1 MTNIALGYILAIVS
15 SFFHTLYIIPR
26 KISKQNPVIYILYM
40 SIGFML
46 SSVIIGGIYV
56 LKGYSIDFTNPIL
69 IYAAIAGVLSMVA
82 SICVVLAIDEIGMSK
97 SNQWKNFQGPIG
109 AGLIFI
115 FFGEA
120 KNTKIYFLI
129 LAIIT
134 VFISAMLLTIKEDNQ
149 KNSNKKGIIYAL
161 IAALFYG
168 VNALMRKYTSDANLI
183 YEQQLYSSIFM
194 FLSAL
199 FYIFIKRD
207 KNIKS
212 ATKKDNVLAVLAG
225 IIYYFATYFFITA
238 YKYIQGSIVYTIV
251 QLNTVFTVLFGIL
264 IFKELDLKKNWKR
277 MILGI
282 IFSIIGLLTLMMAQ
296 R

>member
-1 MTNIALGYILAIVS
+1 MSNMVLGYALAIIS

-26 KISKQNPVIYILYM
+26 KISKQNPVIYIFNM

-46 SSVIIGGIYV
+46 SSFVIGGIHV
-56 LKGYSIDFTNPIL
+56 IKGYTINFTNPIL
-69 IYAAIAGVLSMVA
+69 IYAAIAGVLSMIA
-82 SICVVLAIDEIGMSK
+82 SICVVFAIDEIGMSK

-109 AGLIFI
+109 AGLILI

-120 KNTKIYFLI
+120 KNTKISFLL

-134 VFISAMLLTIKEDNQ
+134 IFISAMLLTTKEDNQ

-161 IAALFYG
+161 GAALFYG
-168 VNALMRKYTSDANLI
+168 INALMRKYTSDANLI

-199 FYIFIKRD
+199 FFVSVKKDR
-207 KNIKS
+207 NIKS
-212 ATKKDNVLAVLAG
+212 ATKKDNVLAMFSGV
-225 IIYYFATYFFITA
+225 IYYFATYFFITA
-238 YKYIQGSIVYTIV
+238 YKYVQGSIVYTIV

-264 IFKELDLKKNWKR
+264 IFKELDFKRDWKR
-277 MILGI
+277 IILGI
-282 IFSIIGLLTLMMAQ
+282 IFSIIGLLILMIAQ
-296 R
+296 K